1 MPGQQPPRFQG
12 PQPQG
17 PQFQGPPPPGYGPPA
32 PKPPGSG
39 ARIGLVVLTVVIAL
53 ASVPS
58 PLITAVDRLTSPKRA
73 NEEQLIK
80 LALGGFAALGVLAL
94 LVGAL
99 LVAIGVVAGRYVLF
113 GAAAAFAVATAL
125 QVAFRSFD
133 EGMLAWVAGAGIAA
147 GLTFLPQVQP
157 HFRAKR
163 APAPPPPGWGPPP
176 PGWGTSGHR

>member
-1 MPGQQPPRFQG
+1 MPGQQPPQR
-12 PQPQG
+12 
-17 PQFQGPPPPGYGPPA
+17 PQFQGPPPPPGYGPP

-39 ARIGLVVLTVVIAL
+39 ARVGLVILSVLIAL
-53 ASVPS
+53 ATVPS
-58 PLITAVDRLTSPKRA
+58 PLITAVDRLTSPQRA

-99 LVAIGVVAGRYVLF
+99 LVAIGVLAGRFVLF
-113 GAAAAFAVATAL
+113 GAAAAFVIATAL

-147 GLTFLPQVQP
+147 GLTFLPQLQP

-176 PGWGTSGHR
+176 PGYGPPRR